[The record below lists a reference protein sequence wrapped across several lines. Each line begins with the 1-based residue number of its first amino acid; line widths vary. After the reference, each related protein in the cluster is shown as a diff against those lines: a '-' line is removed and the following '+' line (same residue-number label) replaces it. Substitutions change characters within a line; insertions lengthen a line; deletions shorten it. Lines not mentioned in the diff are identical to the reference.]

1 MSSSNVEPHDKMRA
15 RDVGRVARG
24 EQAPRPAHEPGSISE
39 APPHP
44 EDDAPF
50 KVLEIRTAPAD
61 MRFPTTNQTRHC
73 YTRYIEYHKCVRAK
87 GENAPECDKFAR
99 CYRSLCPTEW
109 VVQWNEQRELGIFP
123 GPL

>member
-44 EDDAPF
+44 EDDTPF
-50 KVLEIRTAPAD
+50 KV
-61 MRFPTTNQTRHC
+61 
-73 YTRYIEYHKCVRAK
+73 
-87 GENAPECDKFAR
+87 
-99 CYRSLCPTEW
+99 SLFLSLSLLT
-109 VVQWNEQRELGIFP
+109 VDVMGLNDQ
-123 GPL
+123 